1 MPTPYDLLSQ
11 KLDTPTDPDD
21 QLRLQLGQDQ
31 GASLTG
37 APAPTPDGM
46 PDTGQPPP
54 PGAVGMPQPVAP
66 SPAVAGPLAAL
77 AKKPVKPKIRLL
89 PKKKIKPHIKLK
101 SYSASAPAMADKP
114 RIRLKWPI
122 GGQP

>member
-11 KLDTPTDPDD
+11 ELDTPTDPDD

-54 PGAVGMPQPVAP
+54 PGAGGMPQPVAP
-66 SPAVAGPLAAL
+66 SPNVAGPLAAL
-77 AKKPVKPKIRLL
+77 AKKAKPKIRLL

-101 SYSASAPAMADKP
+101 SHPASPPPFKP
-114 RIRLKWPI
+114 RIKLKWPI
-122 GGQP
+122 GGQL